1 MPEMSQNVTFN
12 NRNDEKS
19 DFCTPRQVPF
29 ENASGGKTIRE
40 KKGNTKVIQRN
51 CKGKYEGIT
60 KRSIS
65 PTKRLSGSLA
75 FAMHAYKNG
84 IQIIRTH
91 DVFETKQ
98 AIICQE
104 TMN

>member
-1 MPEMSQNVTFN
+1 MSPSMIRFPSVA
-12 NRNDEKS
+12 S
-19 DFCTPRQVPF
+19 LISSILTPG
-29 ENASGGKTIRE
+29 ALS
-40 KKGNTKVIQRN
+40 
-51 CKGKYEGIT
+51 
-60 KRSIS
+60 
-65 PTKRLSGSLA
+65 KRLSGSLA

>member
-1 MPEMSQNVTFN
+1 M
-12 NRNDEKS
+12 
-19 DFCTPRQVPF
+19 
-29 ENASGGKTIRE
+29 
-40 KKGNTKVIQRN
+40 KKGY
-51 CKGKYEGIT
+51 KYEGIT

-65 PTKRLSGSLA
+65 PNKRLSGSLA